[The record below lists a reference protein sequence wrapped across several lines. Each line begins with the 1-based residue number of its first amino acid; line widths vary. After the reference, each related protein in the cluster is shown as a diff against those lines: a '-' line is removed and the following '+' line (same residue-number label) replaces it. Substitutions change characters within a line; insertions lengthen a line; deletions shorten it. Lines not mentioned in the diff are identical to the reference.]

1 MKRSLSQII
10 ISGIVSLCICCSCE
24 KLRTDIPEDTP
35 GDNIPTEDIVNT
47 RFHGKVHIAETGEL
61 LTGFLQKRFPN
72 VSNEWNEETQLII
85 LGERTASV
93 FLENEESFQ
102 RIMEYWFRNNALAF
116 INPGTKCL
124 TLWNALRM
132 QDISEAEKH
141 ITPELVSSYND
152 ILVKVVRADGNMMTY
167 HKLNKQNR
175 AHIDIENIIKKEGS
189 AFDLPLAI
197 GMLAGGEKLKS
208 KLLAHYMIMGELS
221 LDGSLQPI
229 RGALPIALCAKREGF
244 KGLIL
249 PAVNAEEAAVVDGLD
264 VYGMDSLMDVV
275 HFLNGES
282 KDELTGEAFEPTH
295 LNTQALFDELA
306 FPSDLDFSDVRG
318 QYKVRRAV
326 EIAAAGGHNMLMIG
340 PPGAGKSMIAKR
352 IPSILPPLTLEEA
365 LETTKIHSIAG
376 LTNKRKGVSSALI
389 VERPFR
395 SPHHTITDT
404 ALVGGG
410 TNPHP
415 GEISLAHNGVLFL
428 DELPEYK
435 RSALEVMRQPLED
448 RHITVARTKETVDY
462 PASFMLVAAMNP
474 CPCGHYGENNPAHP
488 CTCTPAQVHRY
499 MSKISGPLLDR
510 IDIQCEIEAV
520 PYDQL
525 RDTQPG
531 ESSAVMRE
539 RVLKA
544 RAVQNERFKHSRLVQ
559 CNAMMN
565 AKMVRQYCAL
575 DAECDKLLEF
585 TMTKLGLSARAY
597 DRILKVA
604 RTIADIEGAENI
616 GKQHLL
622 EAISYRSLDRNT
634 WGG

>member
-1 MKRSLSQII
+1 MLVKIYSAAPV
-10 ISGIVSLCICCSCE
+10 GIDAVQVTIEVHSKPGFDFVMVGL
-24 KLRTDIPEDTP
+24 PDT
-35 GDNIPTEDIVNT
+35 
-47 RFHGKVHIAETGEL
+47 
-61 LTGFLQKRFPN
+61 
-72 VSNEWNEETQLII
+72 
-85 LGERTASV
+85 SV
-93 FLENEESFQ
+93 KESHE
-102 RIMEYWFRNNALAF
+102 RIMSALTVNGLEGLHRAF
-116 INPGTKCL
+116 TINMAP
-124 TLWNALRM
+124 
-132 QDISEAEKH
+132 
-141 ITPELVSSYND
+141 
-152 ILVKVVRADGNMMTY
+152 AD
-167 HKLNKQNR
+167 
-175 AHIDIENIIKKEGS
+175 IKKEGS

-197 GMLAGGEKLKS
+197 GLLAGAEKLKT
-208 KLLAHYMIMGELS
+208 KELEHYMIMGELS

-229 RGALPIALCAKREGF
+229 RGALPIALCARREGF

-249 PAVNAEEAAVVDGLD
+249 PAANAEEAAVVDGLE
-264 VYGMDSLMDVV
+264 VYGLNSLIEVV
-275 HFLNGES
+275 RFLDGQP
-282 KDELTGEAFEPTH
+282 KDELNPDEPWTPTH
-295 LNTQALFDELA
+295 VDTQALFDELA
-306 FPSDLDFSDVRG
+306 FPLDLDFSDVRG

-326 EIAAAGGHNMLMIG
+326 EIAAAGGHNMIMVG

-376 LTNKRKGVSSALI
+376 LTNKKKGVSSALI
-389 VERPFR
+389 VQRPFR

-410 TNPHP
+410 SNPHP

-435 RSALEVMRQPLED
+435 RSVLEVMRQPLED

-520 PYDQL
+520 PYEQL
-525 RDTQPG
+525 KDAQPA

-544 RAVQNERFKHSRLVQ
+544 RAIQNERFKHSRLVH

-585 TMTKLGLSARAY
+585 TMSKLGLSARAY

-604 RTIADIEGAENI
+604 RTIADIEGSEGIKKN
-616 GKQHLL
+616 HLL

-634 WGG
+634 WAG

>member
-1 MKRSLSQII
+1 M
-10 ISGIVSLCICCSCE
+10 
-24 KLRTDIPEDTP
+24 
-35 GDNIPTEDIVNT
+35 
-47 RFHGKVHIAETGEL
+47 
-61 LTGFLQKRFPN
+61 
-72 VSNEWNEETQLII
+72 
-85 LGERTASV
+85 
-93 FLENEESFQ
+93 
-102 RIMEYWFRNNALAF
+102 
-116 INPGTKCL
+116 
-124 TLWNALRM
+124 
-132 QDISEAEKH
+132 
-141 ITPELVSSYND
+141 
-152 ILVKVVRADGNMMTY
+152 LVKINSAAPVGINAVPVTIEVHSLPGFDFTLVGLPDTAVKESHERIIAALTVNGLDALHRAFTINM
-167 HKLNKQNR
+167 
-175 AHIDIENIIKKEGS
+175 APADIKKEGS

-197 GMLAGGEKLKS
+197 GLLAGAEKLKA
-208 KLLAHYMIMGELS
+208 KDLAHFMIMGELS

-229 RGALPIALCAKREGF
+229 RGALPIALCARENGF
-244 KGLIL
+244 RGLIL
-249 PAVNAEEAAVVDGLD
+249 PAANAREAAVVEGLD
-264 VYGMDSLMDVV
+264 VYGLDNLREVV
-275 HFLNGES
+275 AFLNGDP
-282 KDELTGEAFEPTH
+282 KDELTGETFEPTCV
-295 LNTQALFDELA
+295 NTQALFDELA
-306 FPSDLDFSDVRG
+306 FPSDLDFADVRG

-326 EIAAAGGHNMLMIG
+326 EIAAAGGHNMIMIG

-376 LTNKRKGVSSALI
+376 LTSKRQGAGDSLI
-389 VERPFR
+389 VQRPFR

-474 CPCGHYGENNPAHP
+474 CPCGHFGENNPAHP

-499 MSKISGPLLDR
+499 MSKISGPLMDR

-520 PYDQL
+520 PYEQL

-531 ESSAVMRE
+531 ESSAVMRQ

-544 RAVQNERFKHSRLVQ
+544 RAIQNERFRHSRLVH
-559 CNAMMN
+559 CNAMMS

-575 DAECDKLLEF
+575 DAECDKLLEL
-585 TMTKLGLSARAY
+585 TMARLGLSARAY

-604 RTIADIEGAENI
+604 RTIADIEGSETI
-616 GKQHLL
+616 QKPHLL
-622 EAISYRSLDRNT
+622 EAISYRSLDRNL
-634 WGG
+634 

>member
-1 MKRSLSQII
+1 M
-10 ISGIVSLCICCSCE
+10 
-24 KLRTDIPEDTP
+24 
-35 GDNIPTEDIVNT
+35 
-47 RFHGKVHIAETGEL
+47 
-61 LTGFLQKRFPN
+61 
-72 VSNEWNEETQLII
+72 
-85 LGERTASV
+85 
-93 FLENEESFQ
+93 
-102 RIMEYWFRNNALAF
+102 
-116 INPGTKCL
+116 
-124 TLWNALRM
+124 
-132 QDISEAEKH
+132 
-141 ITPELVSSYND
+141 
-152 ILVKVVRADGNMMTY
+152 LVKIYSAAPVGIDAVPVTIEVHSMPGFDFTLVGLPDVSVKESHERIIAALTVNGLEALHRAFTINM
-167 HKLNKQNR
+167 
-175 AHIDIENIIKKEGS
+175 APADIKKEGAS
-189 AFDLPLAI
+189 FDLPLAI
-197 GMLAGGEKLKS
+197 GMLAGAEKLKS
-208 KLLAHYMIMGELS
+208 KRLEQYMIVGELS

-229 RGALPIALCAKREGF
+229 RGALPIALCARRTGF

-249 PAVNAEEAAVVDGLD
+249 PAVNAEEAAVVDGLE
-264 VYGMDSLMDVV
+264 VYGLNNLPEVV
-275 HFLNGES
+275 RFLNDQP

-295 LNTQALFDELA
+295 VNTQKLFDELA
-306 FPSDLDFSDVRG
+306 FPSDLDFADVRG

-326 EIAAAGGHNMLMIG
+326 EIAAAGGHNMIMIG

-376 LTNKRKGVSSALI
+376 LTNKRKGASSALI

-395 SPHHTITDT
+395 SPHHTITDV

-410 TNPHP
+410 SNPHP

-499 MSKISGPLLDR
+499 MSKISGPLMDR

-520 PYDQL
+520 PYEQL

-544 RAVQNERFKHSRLVQ
+544 RAIQNERFKHSKLVH

-565 AKMVRQYCAL
+565 TKMVRQYCAL

-616 GKQHLL
+616 QKSHLL
-622 EAISYRSLDRNT
+622 EAISYRSLDRNN
-634 WGG
+634 